1 MADGF
6 GLQSSDDLFPTKN
19 EKGDVTEKYDKN
31 DKNNEKVDKADQPR
45 NSIKTG
51 GSTISSLTQSNM
63 TGANTKTI
71 AESDLEVLM
80 MNFSAFEVKAIAYE
94 GVWNVDILKYK
105 IIAALVIAIVAL
117 ALLTYSAA
125 VQIISGLETY
135 ILLYITLMLLV
146 SLYILYDFLRLL
158 AVFKLANLHDDQIVF
173 LAETVAQEN
182 ARFNIVLKES
192 FHDLGIQDKG
202 AKRISSIISK
212 QRKTED
218 GDDGDANHKPV
229 VRLAQGVDENK
240 IILPGYWRIFISL
253 AVMIALGVL
262 GFTEFIVTPRNPS
275 GHHPTFSPTR

>member
-1 MADGF
+1 M
-6 GLQSSDDLFPTKN
+6 
-19 EKGDVTEKYDKN
+19 
-31 DKNNEKVDKADQPR
+31 
-45 NSIKTG
+45 KTG

-80 MNFSAFEVKAIAYE
+80 MNFSAFEVKTIAYE

-192 FHDLGIQDKG
+192 FHDLGIQDIELQKLDIESLPKG
-202 AKRISSIISK
+202 MPKELKEKLIREVREEKKEYVSIYIFRFELKQIS
-212 QRKTED
+212 
-218 GDDGDANHKPV
+218 
-229 VRLAQGVDENK
+229 L
-240 IILPGYWRIFISL
+240 IFI
-253 AVMIALGVL
+253 
-262 GFTEFIVTPRNPS
+262 
-275 GHHPTFSPTR
+275 